1 MIGRTIP
8 TVAAALI
15 GCVMVSAAHAADL
28 PKNLSWTAY
37 GTTSS
42 GYANGVAIGNVLK
55 KLYDSEVRLVPGKND
70 VSRMIPVEKG
80 KVDLCAC
87 GMAAILAMEGVFDF
101 GKKRWGP
108 QRLYNLFNN
117 AKGKNGTTLALAND
131 VGVKTLA
138 DLKGKRMAWVRG
150 APALNVNLEG
160 FLAFG
165 GLSWDDVEKVEFP
178 GWKQAVDGVIN
189 GQADAVIVSTVS
201 PHLQRLAASP
211 RGNIHPSTPHADA
224 AAWKRAKA
232 AAPWWLPR
240 QVSVGINL
248 ESNTQKQG
256 MVPFEGIGFPYPAY
270 VTYGDRS
277 DDFAYALTK
286 AVVSNHEKLTPALKN
301 ADGYGIERQVFDW
314 ALPYHP
320 GSIKY
325 YKEIGAWGA
334 KEEAHNAALL
344 KRQDVLAAA
353 WKKAMAMDLDGKAH
367 EEKWREVRV
376 SALQA
381 AGMTAP
387 FK

>member
-1 MIGRTIP
+1 MSRRLLP
-8 TVAAALI
+8 TFAAALAATLA
-15 GCVMVSAAHAADL
+15 VSAAQAADL
-28 PKNLSWTAY
+28 PKRISWTAY

-55 KLYDSEVRLVPGKND
+55 KHYDSEVRLVPGKND

-87 GMAAILAMEGVFDF
+87 GMAAILAQEGVFDF

-131 VGVKTLA
+131 VGVKSLA
-138 DLKGKRMAWVRG
+138 DLRGKRMAWVRG

-165 GLSWDDVEKVEFP
+165 GLTWDDVKKVEFP

-211 RGNIHPSTPHADA
+211 RGSIHPSTPHADKEGWA
-224 AAWKRAKA
+224 RAKS

-240 QVSVGINL
+240 LVSVGINL

-286 AVVSNHEKLTPALKN
+286 AVVSNHEAITAALKN
-301 ADGYGIERQVFDW
+301 ADGYGIDRQVFDW

-325 YKEIGAWGA
+325 YKEIGAWGD
-334 KEEAHNAALL
+334 KEAAHNAALL

-353 WKKAMAMDLDGKAH
+353 WKEAVAMNLDGEAH
-367 EEKWREVRV
+367 QNKWREMRGA
-376 SALQA
+376 ALEA
-381 AGMTAP
+381 AGMVAP

>member
-1 MIGRTIP
+1 MIRRAIP
-8 TVAAALI
+8 ALVALAFVITA
-15 GCVMVSAAHAADL
+15 GTAQAADL
-28 PKNLSWTAY
+28 PKNVSWTAY

-55 KLYDSEVRLVPGKND
+55 KHYGTEVRLLPGKND

-108 QRLYNLFNN
+108 QRLYNVFNN
-117 AKGKNGTTLALAND
+117 AKGKNGTTLALAKD
-131 VGVKTLA
+131 VGAKTLA
-138 DLKGKRMAWVRG
+138 DLRGKRMAWVRG

-165 GLSWDDVEKVEFP
+165 GLTWDDVKKVEFP

-211 RGNIHPSTPHADA
+211 RGNMHPATPHGDA
-224 AAWKRAKA
+224 AAWERAKA

-240 QVSVGINL
+240 LVSVGINL
-248 ESNTQKQG
+248 ESNMQG
-256 MVPFEGIGFPYPAY
+256 KVPFEGIGFPYPAY

-277 DDFAYALTK
+277 QDFIYALTK
-286 AVVSNHEKLTPALKN
+286 AVVSHHEDITAALKN
-301 ADGYGIERQVFDW
+301 ADGYGIARQVFDW

-320 GSIKY
+320 GAIKY
-325 YKEIGAWGA
+325 YEEIGAWGERE
-334 KEEAHNAALL
+334 KAHNAALL
-344 KRQDVLAAA
+344 KRQEVLAAA
-353 WKKAMAMDLDGKAH
+353 WEKVIAMHLSGKEH
-367 EEKWREVRV
+367 EAKWREVRV
-376 SALQA
+376 AELAA
-381 AGMTAP
+381 AGLAAP